1 LHSHGCIQPFEQPG
15 LETLEYRNLARIL
28 TRCKLERT
36 SRLLQ
41 EFDEPLAIKDH
52 GRPYRRS
59 HPSLQPGGVEKW
71 LSAQTCFAIL
81 ARLSREGPSLQIEG
95 GRMARKCEICA
106 KAPMFGHN
114 ISHAHN
120 VTNRRWTP
128 NIQRVKVRLEG
139 KVRRIRICTR
149 CLRSGKVEKV
159 V

>member
-1 LHSHGCIQPFEQPG
+1 MVERPDMLCYIIAALTEGSSLH
-15 LETLEYRNLARIL
+15 LEGE
-28 TRCKLERT
+28 
-36 SRLLQ
+36 S
-41 EFDEPLAIKDH
+41 
-52 GRPYRRS
+52 
-59 HPSLQPGGVEKW
+59 
-71 LSAQTCFAIL
+71 
-81 ARLSREGPSLQIEG
+81 
-95 GRMARKCEICA
+95 MARKCEICA